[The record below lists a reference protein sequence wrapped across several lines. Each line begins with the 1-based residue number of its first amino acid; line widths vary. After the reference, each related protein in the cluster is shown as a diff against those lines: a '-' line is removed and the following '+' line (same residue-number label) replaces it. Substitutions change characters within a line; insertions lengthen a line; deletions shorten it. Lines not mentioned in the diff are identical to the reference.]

1 MEANEFGF
9 LAGAWAVWF
18 AVQVR
23 LALAT
28 GIIHTPTNSVLL
40 NEKVEATFEPSE
52 QFPTT
57 ESNFI

>member
-1 MEANEFGF
+1 MQ
-9 LAGAWAVWF
+9 AWPVWF

-28 GIIHTPTNSVLL
+28 EIIHTPTNTVLL